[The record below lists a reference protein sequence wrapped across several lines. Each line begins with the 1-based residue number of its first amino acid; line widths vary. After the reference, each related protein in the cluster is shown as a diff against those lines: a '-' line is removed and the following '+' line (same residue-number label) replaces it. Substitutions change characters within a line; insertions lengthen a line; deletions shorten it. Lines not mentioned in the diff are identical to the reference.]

1 MVADNGPGIPEAERA
16 LVFERFYRAVGSGGS
31 GSGIGLAIVKEI
43 ANRHA
48 ATIEIGAPESG
59 TGAVFRVQFARGKL
73 PKH

>member
-1 MVADNGPGIPEAERA
+1 A

-43 ANRHA
+43 AHRHA
-48 ATIEIGAPESG
+48 ATIEIGVPDSG
-59 TGAVFRVQFARGKL
+59 TGAVFRVLFAKDNV